1 VFQPPRHEVHYTRGN
16 MTTAATTMG
25 GRRLGMDQLV
35 HLMTE
40 PCFVMRHRRMLPMAE
55 RAGHVSA
62 TMLSLESP
70 RSRYVRR
77 WKRHARSCSSCALV
91 FSHLG
96 ISLK

>member
-1 VFQPPRHEVHYTRGN
+1 
-16 MTTAATTMG
+16 MTSVAITMDG
-25 GRRLGMDQLV
+25 KRLGMDQLV
-35 HLMTE
+35 RLLME
-40 PCFVMRHRRMLPMAE
+40 PCFVMRHRRTPPMAE
-55 RAGHVSA
+55 RAGHVSP
-62 TMLSLESP
+62 TMLSLEPP

>member
-1 VFQPPRHEVHYTRGN
+1 
-16 MTTAATTMG
+16 MTAEATTMG

-35 HLMTE
+35 QLMME
-40 PCFVMRHRRMLPMAE
+40 PCFVMRHRRTPPMDE
-55 RAGHVSA
+55 RAGHVSP

-96 ISLK
+96 FPLK